1 MAASGF
7 FALGAVV
14 SGALA
19 GGFAARQGCR
29 WFRRRA
35 LSGLAIWG
43 SKAPSS
49 FHRVALWL
57 ARNGSAPLR
66 RIAGLLL
73 RVPVV
78 ATVSEQGVL
87 QLRGRHVDT
96 SGEALLSAV
105 LLAGLA
111 GVGVCWLITGSLICG
126 IAVVA
131 AVVAAGATWLGNSG
145 DRRRARM
152 REDLPEAL
160 RCMAAGFQSG
170 LPLARCMEQV
180 SEEVGGPLGDS
191 FLRSANAVHAGCS
204 VSEALQCL
212 NEEAS
217 LPELEF
223 VSVAMDVQHQTG
235 GSMTQT
241 LGFALALVEDRVSLA
256 RQMEVQTAQAR
267 LSARIVSAMPFVLVA
282 VFSLVSKDFLGPFFR
297 SAAGVV
303 LLLVACLLEV
313 GGILLVR
320 RILRT
325 DA

>member
-1 MAASGF
+1 MAASSV

-14 SGALA
+14 CGALA
-19 GGFAARQGCR
+19 GCFLAKQGYR
-29 WFRRRA
+29 WLRRRV
-35 LSGLAIWG
+35 LDGLVMRG
-43 SKAPSS
+43 PETSSS
-49 FHRVALWL
+49 FRHVVLWL
-57 ARNGSAPLR
+57 VRNGSGPLR
-66 RIAGLLL
+66 RVSELLL
-73 RVPVV
+73 RVSAIAAVCD
-78 ATVSEQGVL
+78 QGVA
-87 QLRGRHVDT
+87 QLRGRHIETDV
-96 SGEALLSAV
+96 EALLSAV

-111 GVGVCWLITGSLICG
+111 GIGVCWLISGSLICG

-131 AVVAAGATWLGNSG
+131 AVVASVAAWLGSSG

-180 SEEVGGPLGDS
+180 SQEISGPLGDS

-241 LGFALALVEDRVSLA
+241 LGFALTLVEDRISLA

-282 VFSLVSKDFLGPFFR
+282 LFSLVSEDFLGPFFE
-297 SAAGVV
+297 SAAGIA
-303 LLLVACLLEV
+303 LLFVACLLEI

-325 DA
+325 DV